1 MAGVNKVILIGNLGK
16 DPEVRYL
23 ESGVAVANV
32 TLATTERYKDRTGN
46 QVENTEW
53 HDLEMWEGLAKIAE
67 QYLKKGNSIYVEG
80 KIKTDSWQ
88 DDQGNKKYR
97 TKIRV
102 QQMTMLGGSGGGNT
116 GGAALQSNEPMS
128 EPAIEASA
136 PATPEPTPATT
147 EPTPAPKEDNSIDDL
162 PF

>member
-1 MAGVNKVILIGNLGK
+1 MIGNLGK

-23 ESGVAVANV
+23 ESGTAVANL
-32 TLATTERYKDRTGN
+32 TLATTEKYKDRNGN

-97 TKIRV
+97 TRIRV
-102 QQMTMLGGSGGGNT
+102 QQMTMLGGGGG
-116 GGAALQSNEPMS
+116 GASS
-128 EPAIEASA
+128 GEASA
-136 PATPEPTPATT
+136 KAAAPTSTPTDQAPSE
-147 EPTPAPKEDNSIDDL
+147 TPAPKRDNSIDDL